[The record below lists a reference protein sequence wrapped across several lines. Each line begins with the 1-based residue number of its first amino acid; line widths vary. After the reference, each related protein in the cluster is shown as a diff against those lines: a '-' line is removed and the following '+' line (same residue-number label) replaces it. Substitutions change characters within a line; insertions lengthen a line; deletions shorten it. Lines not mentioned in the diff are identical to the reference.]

1 MKMITDL
8 ERIGD
13 QAADIASIVQY
24 LNGRS
29 VKPCMP
35 LIPMA
40 EAAMRMVTGSVDAY
54 VKRDLEAA
62 RLVIEQDDAV
72 DEYFERVK
80 DYLID
85 IMAINELLL
94 ELDLPLL
101 GS

>member
-1 MKMITDL
+1 
-8 ERIGD
+8 
-13 QAADIASIVQY
+13 
-24 LNGRS
+24 
-29 VKPCMP
+29 
-35 LIPMA
+35 
-40 EAAMRMVTGSVDAY
+40 VTGSVDAY